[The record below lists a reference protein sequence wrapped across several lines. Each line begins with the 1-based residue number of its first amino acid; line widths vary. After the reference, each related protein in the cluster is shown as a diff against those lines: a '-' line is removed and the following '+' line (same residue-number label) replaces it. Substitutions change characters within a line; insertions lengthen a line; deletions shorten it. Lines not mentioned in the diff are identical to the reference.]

1 MHSTGRFTPDL
12 RRLVRDAYN
21 QCCLCKNSL
30 NKGVAAYAGY
40 QSDGTPIYVGD
51 CCKASLSELASYI
64 YWWWET
70 YQRPSCDAQL
80 WRFMDFA
87 KFVALLKD
95 KGVYFS
101 RADCLGDPFEG
112 ARGIAVRKTEWKEH
126 CLEYFRS
133 AIRNL
138 PKEASILPTD
148 KIEAEAER
156 LFNDFERMGEA
167 EVKHTF
173 VSCWYNN
180 DIESEA
186 LWRLYCPPNSAGV
199 AIRTDLSSL
208 KRSLDDDYRIKY
220 GHVQYVDFRERFA
233 GTYDRIFWK
242 RKSLSHEAE
251 VRAVIQKDWYSKSDD
266 SGIVLPADLQ
276 CLIREVVVSPFAPSW
291 FEDVLK
297 ETMAKYGLEA
307 RIRLSELAA
316 QPFF

>member
-1 MHSTGRFTPDL
+1 
-12 RRLVRDAYN
+12 
-21 QCCLCKNSL
+21 
-30 NKGVAAYAGY
+30 
-40 QSDGTPIYVGD
+40 
-51 CCKASLSELASYI
+51 
-64 YWWWET
+64 
-70 YQRPSCDAQL
+70 
-80 WRFMDFA
+80 MDFA

-112 ARGIAVRKTEWKEH
+112 ARGIAVRRSEWKEH

-138 PKEASILPTD
+138 PEGASLLPPD

-167 EVKHTF
+167 EVKYAF
-173 VSCWYNN
+173 VSCWHNN
-180 DIESEA
+180 NIESEA

-199 AIRTDLSSL
+199 AIRTDFSSL
-208 KRSLDDDYRIKY
+208 RRSLDDDHRLKY
-220 GHVQYVDFRERFA
+220 GHVQYVDFSKGFS

-251 VRAVIQKDWYSKSDD
+251 VRAVIQNDWRSKSDD
-266 SGIVLPADLQ
+266 SGILLPANLQ
-276 CLIREVVVSPFAPSW
+276 CLIREVVISPFAPSW

-307 RIRLSELAA
+307 RIRPSELAA